1 MFKISV
7 SVLCVLVLLTACF
20 EAFSQADTTDYSYY
34 FDDSGISTS
43 RNVLKTDVVAL
54 VHGEMALLYE
64 RTISDGISL
73 EGGLGL
79 LLPYYVHD
87 FLPLLFDGHPEFT
100 NDELGNSYWLQAR
113 WYPEARGPELDYWSL
128 QYRNRKYSATTL
140 TDISINMGRQKLLGD
155 RLMIDY
161 GFGIGVRLLKGFNP
175 DFGEEDV
182 NFTFTLP
189 LFIRIGYLH

>member
-1 MFKISV
+1 
-7 SVLCVLVLLTACF
+7 
-20 EAFSQADTTDYSYY
+20 
-34 FDDSGISTS
+34 
-43 RNVLKTDVVAL
+43 
-54 VHGEMALLYE
+54 MALLYE

-87 FLPLLFDGHPEFT
+87 FLPLLFDGDQEFT

-128 QYRNRKYSATTL
+128 QYRKRKYAANTF
-140 TDISINMGRQKLLGD
+140 TDISINMGRQRLFGD
-155 RLMIDY
+155 RLMVDY
-161 GFGIGVRLLKGFNP
+161 GIGMGVRLLKGINP
-175 DFGEEDV
+175 YFGETDAD
-182 NFTFTLP
+182 FTIILP